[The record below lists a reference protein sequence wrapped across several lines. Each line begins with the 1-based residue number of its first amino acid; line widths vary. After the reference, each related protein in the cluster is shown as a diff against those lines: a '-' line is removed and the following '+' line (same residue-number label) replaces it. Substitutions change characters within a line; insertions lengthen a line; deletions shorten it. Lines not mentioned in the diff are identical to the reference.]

1 MNAKKDIDIDKDL
14 EKLDIILKELEN
26 LEQIDEL
33 KDIDLDKLDIELEEK
48 LKDVSLE
55 DKEHPFYYLKK
66 AYDLLMQ
73 KAEKITD
80 EKMRKSFLENQI
92 NKEIIE
98 EVNRIKDTN
107 EWKMLIK

>member
-1 MNAKKDIDIDKDL
+1 
-14 EKLDIILKELEN
+14 
-26 LEQIDEL
+26 
-33 KDIDLDKLDIELEEK
+33 
-48 LKDVSLE
+48 
-55 DKEHPFYYLKK
+55 
-66 AYDLLMQ
+66 MQ